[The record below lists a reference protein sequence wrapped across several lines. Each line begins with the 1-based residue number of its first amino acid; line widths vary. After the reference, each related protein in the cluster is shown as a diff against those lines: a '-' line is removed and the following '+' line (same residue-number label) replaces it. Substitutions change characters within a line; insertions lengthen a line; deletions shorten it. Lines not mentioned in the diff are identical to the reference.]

1 MRPPALRLSD
11 KQKALLT
18 RQLAYAYEG
27 GIPAKRAFELMIEES
42 RGRSLRVLAQ
52 DIANAIGCGY
62 SLEEALRARGGALD
76 GFFVDL
82 VAAGERAGKLSD
94 VLETLCLWYE
104 EQLAFR
110 RMLSY
115 QFSYYIVLFTVIG
128 FFLYPCIA
136 VFLTGASPM
145 LLVHAA
151 IRFAMFAA
159 IVYALFRI
167 GVFRWFSAHT
177 WPLSGLA
184 KQLNLSRFCRVLALT
199 YGRLSFHESW
209 TRATESVWDKR
220 AQRHLMRVPDR
231 VREGATLGQA
241 IVECPVLPDMVKQ
254 MIVTAEKTGN
264 ADECFGKA
272 SEYLRNEA
280 MHRAHVLS
288 LSIGTAIIIA
298 GVVLQALGA
307 GFALGKV
314 IFW

>member
-1 MRPPALRLSD
+1 MVRGAISIPPYALPI
-11 KQKALLT
+11 K
-18 RQLAYAYEG
+18 
-27 GIPAKRAFELMIEES
+27 
-42 RGRSLRVLAQ
+42 
-52 DIANAIGCGY
+52 
-62 SLEEALRARGGALD
+62 
-76 GFFVDL
+76 
-82 VAAGERAGKLSD
+82 
-94 VLETLCLWYE
+94 
-104 EQLAFR
+104 
-110 RMLSY
+110 
-115 QFSYYIVLFTVIG
+115 FSYYIVLFTVIG
-128 FFLYPCIA
+128 FCLYPCIA

-151 IRFAMFAA
+151 VRFAMFAA

-184 KQLNLSRFCRVLALT
+184 KQLNLSRFCRVLALN